1 MPIALTGRAAVN
13 FTGALPLI
21 VVGELS
27 DKGWYEPVVSAMR
40 RKKTRTGP
48 SGHQVLGGHN
58 RRSPM
63 RRHFHNRQ
71 GPENAGYRLRSA
83 QSSCPPKQ
91 PGLAL

>member
-1 MPIALTGRAAVN
+1 
-13 FTGALPLI
+13 
-21 VVGELS
+21 
-27 DKGWYEPVVSAMR
+27 
-40 RKKTRTGP
+40 
-48 SGHQVLGGHN
+48 
-58 RRSPM
+58 M